1 MYHFEPAEF
10 ALRRLKD
17 GDFRARLAAA
27 AVPPAVARLPLCLV
41 LTGIPWRTT
50 WKYRERGYRHL
61 FWDAGAIVAN
71 LLAVAAAAG
80 LKTRVLLGF
89 VDQEV
94 SGLLGLGEPEEY
106 PLALVTVAA
115 PTAAAAADPP
125 PLAPIS
131 PRTRP
136 LSRSPRGSP
145 LVTAAQRAGE
155 LPSEEAVGAWRNQAS
170 RLRAHSRRP
179 GRFLRARPA
188 RRAPPPTRS
197 RR

>member
-1 MYHFEPAEF
+1 VYHLEPAE
-10 ALRRLKD
+10 LRD
-17 GDFRARLAAA
+17 GDFRVHLAAA
-27 AVPPAVARLPLCLV
+27 AAAPAVARLPLCLV

-94 SGLLGLGEPEEY
+94 SGLLGIGQPEEY
-106 PLALVTVAA
+106 PLALITVEAPAVAA
-115 PTAAAAADPP
+115 ATGSP
-125 PLAPIS
+125 PLGPIS

-136 LSRSPRGSP
+136 LSRSPRGYP
-145 LVTAAQRAGE
+145 LVTAASAPASSPAPRRSAPGATRPAGSG
-155 LPSEEAVGAWRNQAS
+155 P
-170 RLRAHSRRP
+170 SRRP
-179 GRFLRARPA
+179 GRFLLVTPA
-188 RRAPPPTRS
+188 RRAPPPRRS